1 MNSINSQ
8 NDSFHYKI
16 AETCVNC
23 RWLFSVFSL
32 IITLVLA
39 AGLVRI
45 NYETSYETFLP
56 ADDPYLEEVKNV
68 ADLFSTN
75 SDGVISFIITSTSGK
90 PIFTTEVINALSD
103 LKKEMQSIPESIRLS
118 SILDH
123 YSPQKGQRLFTKNL
137 IEYSQNELDL
147 VLEEALSDQL
157 LTNSLLSPNG
167 KITFGN
173 IILGKNL
180 GNSVDRRKIA
190 DAAIAVRDGLQT
202 KYPKLKI
209 LVMSDII
216 SQQAE
221 TQAIIKDLTNL
232 LPIIVFACVVAI
244 CAIFQS
250 VFFGLCILAQIGFT
264 LLCNIGTLGW
274 LDIRINSVSVIAPLV
289 VVIISVANSVHI
301 ISLFKQSLQNKKTSF
316 SEAMCSSLTKNFN
329 PVLLAALT
337 TSIGFLSLRL
347 SSSPAIQSF
356 GLVVAVGILYAFF
369 FTFTLLPNLLIHS
382 HFFLKISAQK
392 ISNSKLERFMEKVS
406 TFAIRYDK
414 TLFAVFTLISITTL
428 PLLGLNDSNFDRLNF
443 ISGGDQIREP
453 YEVVREQLNRG
464 SALVYAIETNEID
477 GAITP
482 AFLRNL
488 EEYLSWAT
496 ELSAVE
502 STASLIDIAKAV
514 NQNQHQGD
522 IEYFR
527 VPGTTD
533 AIANSLLAYE
543 VVESYDFPLKN
554 FVTED
559 FSALQL
565 RINAAPLTN
574 QEVIDLDQALVEEF
588 KERFPNAKLLHGS
601 PLLLFAR
608 MDERVTVELLQGYSV
623 SLILITASLIVGF
636 RSFYFGI
643 LSVLPNLLPATIV
656 FGLWGL
662 IVGQIDPFV
671 MMLFSISIGLV
682 VDDTVHLLTHYLE
695 KRREN
700 IDDREAIFSAIKI
713 AGPALTITTFILAM
727 GCIMLIGANTLY
739 FQQAAKLLVPIVVV
753 ALVLDLLY
761 LPALLKRLSPEI
773 ITKRHPSIN

>member
-157 LTNSLLSPNG
+157 LTNSLLSPNA

-301 ISLFKQSLQNKKTSF
+301 ISLVKQCLQN
-316 SEAMCSSLTKNFN
+316 
-329 PVLLAALT
+329 
-337 TSIGFLSLRL
+337 
-347 SSSPAIQSF
+347 
-356 GLVVAVGILYAFF
+356 
-369 FTFTLLPNLLIHS
+369 
-382 HFFLKISAQK
+382 
-392 ISNSKLERFMEKVS
+392 
-406 TFAIRYDK
+406 
-414 TLFAVFTLISITTL
+414 
-428 PLLGLNDSNFDRLNF
+428 
-443 ISGGDQIREP
+443 
-453 YEVVREQLNRG
+453 
-464 SALVYAIETNEID
+464 
-477 GAITP
+477 
-482 AFLRNL
+482 
-488 EEYLSWAT
+488 
-496 ELSAVE
+496 
-502 STASLIDIAKAV
+502 
-514 NQNQHQGD
+514 
-522 IEYFR
+522 
-527 VPGTTD
+527 
-533 AIANSLLAYE
+533 
-543 VVESYDFPLKN
+543 
-554 FVTED
+554 
-559 FSALQL
+559 
-565 RINAAPLTN
+565 
-574 QEVIDLDQALVEEF
+574 
-588 KERFPNAKLLHGS
+588 
-601 PLLLFAR
+601 
-608 MDERVTVELLQGYSV
+608 
-623 SLILITASLIVGF
+623 
-636 RSFYFGI
+636 
-643 LSVLPNLLPATIV
+643 
-656 FGLWGL
+656 
-662 IVGQIDPFV
+662 
-671 MMLFSISIGLV
+671 
-682 VDDTVHLLTHYLE
+682 
-695 KRREN
+695 
-700 IDDREAIFSAIKI
+700 
-713 AGPALTITTFILAM
+713 
-727 GCIMLIGANTLY
+727 
-739 FQQAAKLLVPIVVV
+739 
-753 ALVLDLLY
+753 
-761 LPALLKRLSPEI
+761 
-773 ITKRHPSIN
+773 

>member
-1 MNSINSQ
+1 MFLATGLIN
-8 NDSFHYKI
+8 
-16 AETCVNC
+16 
-23 RWLFSVFSL
+23 
-32 IITLVLA
+32 
-39 AGLVRI
+39 I

-68 ADLFSTN
+68 SDLFSTN
-75 SDGVISFIITSTSGK
+75 SDGAISFIIASIDEK
-90 PIFTTEVINALSD
+90 PIFTIEVINALSD
-103 LKKEMQSIPESIRLS
+103 LKKEMESIPESIRLS

-123 YSPQKGQRLFTKNL
+123 YSPQKGQRLFTSNL
-137 IEYSQNELDL
+137 TEYSQDDLDL

-157 LTNSLLSPNG
+157 LTNSLISPDAR
-167 KITFGN
+167 ITFGN
-173 IILGKNL
+173 VILGKNL
-180 GNSVDRRKIA
+180 GNSADRRKIA
-190 DAAIAVRDGLQT
+190 DTAIAIRESLQT
-202 KYPKLKI
+202 KYPELTI

-232 LPIIVFACVVAI
+232 LPIIVIACVVAI

-250 VFFGLCILAQIGFT
+250 LFFGLCILAQIGFT
-264 LLCNIGTLGW
+264 ILCNIGTLGW
-274 LDIRINSVSVIAPLV
+274 LDIKINSVSVIAPLV

-301 ISLFKQSLQNKKTSF
+301 ISLFKQSLHNKKNSF

-356 GLVVAVGILYAFF
+356 GLVVAVGIFYAFF

-382 HFFLKISAQK
+382 RFLSKGSARTIS
-392 ISNSKLERFMEKVS
+392 SSKLEDLLGKVS

-414 TLFAVFTLISITTL
+414 TLFAIFSLISIATL

-443 ISGGDQIREP
+443 ISGGEKIREP
-453 YEVVREQLNRG
+453 YEMVREKLNRG
-464 SALVYAIETNEID
+464 SALVYAIDTDEID

-482 AFLRNL
+482 AFLRDL

-514 NQNQHQGD
+514 NQNQHQGNT
-522 IEYFR
+522 EYFR
-527 VPGTTD
+527 IPDTTD
-533 AIANSLLAYE
+533 AIANALLAYE

-559 FSALQL
+559 FSTLQL

-574 QEVIDLDQALVEEF
+574 QEVIDLDQELVEEF
-588 KERFPNAKLLHGS
+588 KTRFLSAELLHGS

-623 SLILITASLIVGF
+623 SLILITVSLIIGF

-662 IVGQIDPFV
+662 IVGLIDPFV

-700 IDDREAIFSAIKI
+700 IEDRDAISSAIKT
-713 AGPALTITTFILAM
+713 AGPALTITTFILAL
-727 GCIMLIGANTLY
+727 GCILLIGANTLY

-753 ALVLDLLY
+753 ALILDLLY
-761 LPALLKRLSPEI
+761 LPALLKRLSPEVM
-773 ITKRHPSIN
+773 TKKRPA

>member
-1 MNSINSQ
+1 MFLATGLIN
-8 NDSFHYKI
+8 
-16 AETCVNC
+16 
-23 RWLFSVFSL
+23 
-32 IITLVLA
+32 
-39 AGLVRI
+39 I

-68 ADLFSTN
+68 SDLFSTN
-75 SDGVISFIITSTSGK
+75 SDGAISFIIASIDEK
-90 PIFTTEVINALSD
+90 PIFTIEVINALSD
-103 LKKEMQSIPESIRLS
+103 LKKEMESIPESIRLS

-123 YSPQKGQRLFTKNL
+123 YSPQKGQRLFTSNL
-137 IEYSQNELDL
+137 TEYSQDDLDL

-157 LTNSLLSPNG
+157 LTNSLISPDAR
-167 KITFGN
+167 ITFGN
-173 IILGKNL
+173 VVLGKNL
-180 GNSVDRRKIA
+180 GNSADRRKIA
-190 DAAIAVRDGLQT
+190 DTAIAIRERLQT
-202 KYPKLKI
+202 KYPELTI

-232 LPIIVFACVVAI
+232 LPIIVIACVVAI

-250 VFFGLCILAQIGFT
+250 LFFGLCILAQIGFT
-264 LLCNIGTLGW
+264 ILCNIGTLGW
-274 LDIRINSVSVIAPLV
+274 LDIKINSVSVIAPLV

-301 ISLFKQSLQNKKTSF
+301 ISLFKQSLHNKKNSF

-356 GLVVAVGILYAFF
+356 GLVVAVGIFYAFF

-382 HFFLKISAQK
+382 RFLSKGSARTIS
-392 ISNSKLERFMEKVS
+392 SSKLEDLLGKVS

-414 TLFAVFTLISITTL
+414 TLFAIFSLISIATL

-443 ISGGDQIREP
+443 ISGGEKIREP
-453 YEVVREQLNRG
+453 YVMVREKLNRG
-464 SALVYAIETNEID
+464 SALLYAIDTDEID

-482 AFLRNL
+482 AFLRDL

-514 NQNQHQGD
+514 NQNQHQGNT
-522 IEYFR
+522 EYFR
-527 VPGTTD
+527 IPDTTD
-533 AIANSLLAYE
+533 AIANALLAYE

-559 FSALQL
+559 FSTLQL

-574 QEVIDLDQALVEEF
+574 QEVIDLDQELVEEF
-588 KERFPNAKLLHGS
+588 KTRFPSAELLHGS

-623 SLILITASLIVGF
+623 SLILITVSLIIGF
-636 RSFYFGI
+636 RNFYFGI

-662 IVGQIDPFV
+662 IVGLIDPFV

-682 VDDTVHLLTHYLE
+682 VDDTIHLLTHYLE

-700 IDDREAIFSAIKI
+700 IGDRDAISSAIKT
-713 AGPALTITTFILAM
+713 AGPALTITTFILAL
-727 GCIMLIGANTLY
+727 GCILLIGANTLY

-753 ALVLDLLY
+753 ALILDLLY
-761 LPALLKRLSPEI
+761 LPALLKRLSPEVM
-773 ITKRHPSIN
+773 TKKRPA

>member
-1 MNSINSQ
+1 MFLATGLIN
-8 NDSFHYKI
+8 
-16 AETCVNC
+16 
-23 RWLFSVFSL
+23 
-32 IITLVLA
+32 
-39 AGLVRI
+39 I

-68 ADLFSTN
+68 SDLFSTN
-75 SDGVISFIITSTSGK
+75 SDGAISFIIASIDEK
-90 PIFTTEVINALSD
+90 PIFTIEVINALSD
-103 LKKEMQSIPESIRLS
+103 LKKEMESIPESIRLS

-123 YSPQKGQRLFTKNL
+123 YSPQKGQRLFTSNL
-137 IEYSQNELDL
+137 TEYSQDDLDL

-157 LTNSLLSPNG
+157 LTNSLISPDAR
-167 KITFGN
+167 ITFGN
-173 IILGKNL
+173 VVLGKNL
-180 GNSVDRRKIA
+180 GNSADRRKIA
-190 DAAIAVRDGLQT
+190 DTAIAIRERLQT
-202 KYPKLKI
+202 KYPELTI

-232 LPIIVFACVVAI
+232 LPIIVIACVVAI

-250 VFFGLCILAQIGFT
+250 LFFGLCILAQIGFT
-264 LLCNIGTLGW
+264 ILCNIGTLGW
-274 LDIRINSVSVIAPLV
+274 LDIKINSVSVIAPLV

-301 ISLFKQSLQNKKTSF
+301 ISLFKQSLHNKKNSF

-356 GLVVAVGILYAFF
+356 GLVVAVGIFYAFF

-382 HFFLKISAQK
+382 RFLSKGSARTIS
-392 ISNSKLERFMEKVS
+392 SSKLEDLLGKVS

-414 TLFAVFTLISITTL
+414 TLFAIFSLISIATL

-443 ISGGDQIREP
+443 ISGGEKIREP
-453 YEVVREQLNRG
+453 YVMVREKLNRG
-464 SALVYAIETNEID
+464 SALLYAVDTDEID

-482 AFLRNL
+482 AFLRDL

-514 NQNQHQGD
+514 NQNQHQGNT
-522 IEYFR
+522 EYFR
-527 VPGTTD
+527 IPDTTD
-533 AIANSLLAYE
+533 AIANALLAYE

-559 FSALQL
+559 FSTLQL

-574 QEVIDLDQALVEEF
+574 QEVIDLDQELVEEF
-588 KERFPNAKLLHGS
+588 KTRFPSAELLHGS

-623 SLILITASLIVGF
+623 SLILITVSLIIGF

-662 IVGQIDPFV
+662 IVGLIDPFV

-700 IDDREAIFSAIKI
+700 IGDRDAISSAIKT
-713 AGPALTITTFILAM
+713 AGPALTITTFILAL
-727 GCIMLIGANTLY
+727 GCILLIGANTLY

-753 ALVLDLLY
+753 ALILDLLY
-761 LPALLKRLSPEI
+761 LPALLKRLSPEVM
-773 ITKRHPSIN
+773 TKKRPA

>member
-1 MNSINSQ
+1 MNTADSQTNSLHH
-8 NDSFHYKI
+8 NI
-16 AETCVNC
+16 AEACVDH
-23 RWLFSVFSL
+23 RWLFSTFSL

-39 AGLVRI
+39 AGLVNI
-45 NYETSYETFLP
+45 SYETSYETFLP
-56 ADDPYLEEVKNV
+56 ADDPYLEEVESV
-68 ADLFSTN
+68 SDLFSTN
-75 SDGVISFIITSTSGK
+75 SDGIISFIITSISGK
-90 PIFTTEVINALSD
+90 PIFTTVVINALSD
-103 LKKEMQSIPESIRLS
+103 LKKKVQSVPESIRLS

-137 IEYSQNELDL
+137 IEYSQDDLDL
-147 VLEEALSDQL
+147 VLEEALFDQL
-157 LTNSLLSPNG
+157 LTNSLISPDAR
-167 KITFGN
+167 ITFGN
-173 IILGKNL
+173 VILGKNL
-180 GNSVDRRKIA
+180 GNSENRRKIA
-190 DAAIAVRDGLQT
+190 EAAIAIRDDLQE
-202 KYPKLKI
+202 KYPELKI

-221 TQAIIKDLTNL
+221 TRAMTKDLTSL
-232 LPIIVFACVVAI
+232 LPIIVIACVVAI

-250 VFFGLCILAQIGFT
+250 LFFGLCILALIGFT
-264 LLCNIGTLGW
+264 VLCNIGTLGW
-274 LDIRINSVSVIAPLV
+274 LDIKINSVSVIAPLV

-301 ISLFKQSLQNKKTSF
+301 ISLFKQSLQKKKTSF
-316 SEAMCSSLTKNFN
+316 SEAMCSSLTKNFS

-356 GLVVAVGILYAFF
+356 GLVVAVGILYAFI
-369 FTFTLLPNLLIHS
+369 FTFTLLPNLLIQS
-382 HFFLKISAQK
+382 RFFSKNLTGTIRK
-392 ISNSKLERFMEKVS
+392 SKLENFLGKVS
-406 TFAIRYDK
+406 RFAIHNDK
-414 TLFAVFTLISITTL
+414 ILFLVFSLISITTL

-443 ISGGDQIREP
+443 ISGGDKVREP
-453 YEVVREQLNRG
+453 YEMIREQLNRG
-464 SALVYAIETNEID
+464 SALVYGIDTGEID

-482 AFLRNL
+482 PFLKNL

-496 ELSAVE
+496 QLPAVE

-514 NQNQHQGD
+514 NQNQHQGN
-522 IEYFR
+522 IKYFR
-527 VPGTTD
+527 IPDTTD
-533 AIANSLLAYE
+533 AIANALLAYE

-559 FSALQL
+559 FSTLQL

-574 QEVIDLDQALVEEF
+574 QEVIDLDQDLVEEF
-588 KERFPNAKLLHGS
+588 QKRFPSAKLLHGS

-623 SLILITASLIVGF
+623 SLILITLSLIVGF
-636 RSFYFGI
+636 QSFYFGI
-643 LSVLPNLLPATIV
+643 LSVIPNLLPATIV

-700 IDDREAIFSAIKI
+700 FEDRDAISSAIKI
-713 AGPALTITTFILAM
+713 AGPALTITTFILAL
-727 GCIMLIGANTLY
+727 GCIMLVGANTLY

-753 ALVLDLLY
+753 ALILDLLY
-761 LPALLKRLSPEI
+761 LPALLKRLAPEI
-773 ITKRHPSIN
+773 ISRKRPA

>member
-8 NDSFHYKI
+8 NNSFHNQI
-16 AETCVNC
+16 AETCVNH
-23 RWLFSVFSL
+23 RWTFSIFSL
-32 IITLVLA
+32 IMTIFLA
-39 AGLVRI
+39 TGLINI

-68 ADLFSTN
+68 SDLFSTN
-75 SDGVISFIITSTSGK
+75 SDGAISFIIASIDEK
-90 PIFTTEVINALSD
+90 PIFTIEVINALSD
-103 LKKEMQSIPESIRLS
+103 LKKEMESIPESIRLS

-123 YSPQKGQRLFTKNL
+123 YSPQKGQRLFTSNL
-137 IEYSQNELDL
+137 TEYSQDDLDL

-157 LTNSLLSPNG
+157 LTNSLISPDAR
-167 KITFGN
+167 ITFGN
-173 IILGKNL
+173 VILGKNL
-180 GNSVDRRKIA
+180 GNSADRRKIA
-190 DAAIAVRDGLQT
+190 DTAIAIRESLQT
-202 KYPKLKI
+202 KYPELTI

-232 LPIIVFACVVAI
+232 LPIIVIACVVAI

-250 VFFGLCILAQIGFT
+250 LFFGLCILAQIGFT
-264 LLCNIGTLGW
+264 ILCNIGTLGW
-274 LDIRINSVSVIAPLV
+274 LDIKINSVSVIAPLV

-301 ISLFKQSLQNKKTSF
+301 ISLFKQSLHNKKNSF

-356 GLVVAVGILYAFF
+356 GLVVAVGIFYAFF

-382 HFFLKISAQK
+382 RFLSKGSARTIS
-392 ISNSKLERFMEKVS
+392 SSKLEDLLGKVS

-414 TLFAVFTLISITTL
+414 TLFAIFSLISIATL

-443 ISGGDQIREP
+443 ISGGEKIREP
-453 YEVVREQLNRG
+453 YEMVREKLNRG
-464 SALVYAIETNEID
+464 SALVYAIDTDEID

-482 AFLRNL
+482 AFLRDL

-514 NQNQHQGD
+514 NQNQHQGNT
-522 IEYFR
+522 EYFR
-527 VPGTTD
+527 IPDTTD
-533 AIANSLLAYE
+533 AIANALLAYE

-559 FSALQL
+559 FSTLQL

-574 QEVIDLDQALVEEF
+574 QEVIDLDQELVEEF
-588 KERFPNAKLLHGS
+588 KTRFLSAELLHGS

-623 SLILITASLIVGF
+623 SLILITVSLIIGF

-662 IVGQIDPFV
+662 IVGLIDPFV

-700 IDDREAIFSAIKI
+700 IEDRDAISSAIKT
-713 AGPALTITTFILAM
+713 AGPALTITTFILAL
-727 GCIMLIGANTLY
+727 GCILLIGANTLY

-753 ALVLDLLY
+753 ALILDLLY
-761 LPALLKRLSPEI
+761 LPALLKRLSPEVM
-773 ITKRHPSIN
+773 TKKRPA

>member
-1 MNSINSQ
+1 MFLATGLIN
-8 NDSFHYKI
+8 
-16 AETCVNC
+16 
-23 RWLFSVFSL
+23 
-32 IITLVLA
+32 
-39 AGLVRI
+39 I

-68 ADLFSTN
+68 SDLFSTN
-75 SDGVISFIITSTSGK
+75 SDGAISFIIASIDEK
-90 PIFTTEVINALSD
+90 PIFTIEVINALSD
-103 LKKEMQSIPESIRLS
+103 LKKEMESIPESIRLS

-123 YSPQKGQRLFTKNL
+123 YSPQKGQRLFTSNL
-137 IEYSQNELDL
+137 TEYSQDDLDL

-157 LTNSLLSPNG
+157 LTNSLISPDAR
-167 KITFGN
+167 ITFGN
-173 IILGKNL
+173 VILGKNL
-180 GNSVDRRKIA
+180 GNSADRRKIA
-190 DAAIAVRDGLQT
+190 DTAIAIRESLQT
-202 KYPKLKI
+202 KYPELKI

-232 LPIIVFACVVAI
+232 LPIIVIACVVAI

-250 VFFGLCILAQIGFT
+250 LFFGLCILAQIGFT
-264 LLCNIGTLGW
+264 ILCNIGTLGW
-274 LDIRINSVSVIAPLV
+274 LDIKINSVSVIAPLV

-301 ISLFKQSLQNKKTSF
+301 ISLFKQSLHNKKNSF

-356 GLVVAVGILYAFF
+356 GLVVAVGIFYAFF

-382 HFFLKISAQK
+382 RFLSKGSARTIS
-392 ISNSKLERFMEKVS
+392 SSKLEDLLGKVS

-414 TLFAVFTLISITTL
+414 TLFAIFSLISIATL

-443 ISGGDQIREP
+443 ISGGEKIREP
-453 YEVVREQLNRG
+453 YEMVREKLNRG
-464 SALVYAIETNEID
+464 SALVYAIDTDEID

-482 AFLRNL
+482 AFLRDL

-514 NQNQHQGD
+514 NQNQHQGNT
-522 IEYFR
+522 EYFR
-527 VPGTTD
+527 IPDTTD
-533 AIANSLLAYE
+533 AIANALLAYE

-559 FSALQL
+559 FSTLQL

-574 QEVIDLDQALVEEF
+574 QEVIDLDQELVEEF
-588 KERFPNAKLLHGS
+588 KTRFLSAELLHGS

-623 SLILITASLIVGF
+623 SLILITVSLIIGF

-662 IVGQIDPFV
+662 IVGLIDPFV

-700 IDDREAIFSAIKI
+700 IEDRDAISSAIKT
-713 AGPALTITTFILAM
+713 AGPALTITTFILAL
-727 GCIMLIGANTLY
+727 GCILLIGANTLY

-753 ALVLDLLY
+753 ALILDLLY
-761 LPALLKRLSPEI
+761 LPALLKRLSPEVM
-773 ITKRHPSIN
+773 TKKRPA